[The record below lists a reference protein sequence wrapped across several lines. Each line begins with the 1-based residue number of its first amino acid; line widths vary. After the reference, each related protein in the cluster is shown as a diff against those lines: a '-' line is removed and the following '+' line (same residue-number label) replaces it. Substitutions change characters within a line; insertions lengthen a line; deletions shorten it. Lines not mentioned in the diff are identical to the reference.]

1 MRLKICSQPP
11 LMVNVKKTKPVFQ
24 LLDDLHKLKLVIPC
38 RGISTYQEYIFSEHL
53 IYKLYNI
60 LTDNSFKVRM
70 IKLNYFDTSGKIKPG
85 SSYTF
90 IIESHESLAQRRQCL
105 AIENENLN
113 RNLID
118 PPSAALLYLF
128 QYMVGNTD
136 WSISGLHNI
145 KLLKTMDPSIP
156 MPIPVPYDFD
166 YAGLVNTNYAVP
178 NENVDIDQVTERAY
192 MGYCLPPELM
202 EQTYALFKEKE
213 DEIMAVIAEDPYL
226 SDHQKKRNGKYV
238 GEFFKILDNPKRRQF
253 EIDQKCL

>member
-1 MRLKICSQPP
+1 
-11 LMVNVKKTKPVFQ
+11 
-24 LLDDLHKLKLVIPC
+24 
-38 RGISTYQEYIFSEHL
+38 
-53 IYKLYNI
+53 
-60 LTDNSFKVRM
+60 M
-70 IKLNYFDTSGKIKPG
+70 IKLNYFDTSDKIKSG

-90 IIESHESLAQRRQCL
+90 IIESHESLAERRKCL

-113 RNLID
+113 RKLIE
-118 PPSAALLYLF
+118 PTSAALLYLF

-145 KLLKTMDPSIP
+145 KLLKTMDPNIP

-166 YAGLVNTNYAVP
+166 YAGLVNANYAVP
-178 NENVDIDQVTERAY
+178 NENVDIEQVTERAY
-192 MGYCLPPELM
+192 MGHCLPQELM

-213 DEIMAVIAEDPYL
+213 DEIMAVIAQDPYL

-253 EIDQKCL
+253 QIDQKCL